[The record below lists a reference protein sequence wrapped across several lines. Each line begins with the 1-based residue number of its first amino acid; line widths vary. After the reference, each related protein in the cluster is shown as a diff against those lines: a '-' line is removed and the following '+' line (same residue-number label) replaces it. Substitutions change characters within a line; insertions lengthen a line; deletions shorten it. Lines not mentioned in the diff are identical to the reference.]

1 MSMKRFHLIVA
12 VVLSVCLSISVGAA
26 TVGSEPACSIAGFV
40 GYSHPLGLEF
50 QHPKAWRVWES
61 PQGLQV
67 VPPDAGSNAYG
78 PTEAYI
84 FTLLGAAG
92 ITSLD
97 DPRAAQHLQSMVAEM
112 MPFLRPSGDSR
123 AIGKAGRV
131 FTWKGISPQGLDV
144 ECLVYGKLAQGYF
157 LGLIAIGDV
166 QAVNRRQAEVV
177 QIFESLRLGEPKVN
191 SQLAGTWYTSSYS
204 SAGTVSNRTN
214 VATHESMTLLPNG
227 RVQSSAQ
234 TAYSGRTG
242 DGGQNQS
249 SAIFDGLTDAS
260 KEEGRWA
267 VSGSDLYLLWKSGGV
282 AKYSH
287 YVQGNPGRREM
298 LLTPPGQGEKVLWTE
313 YP

>member
-1 MSMKRFHLIVA
+1 MFLKRLHLIV
-12 VVLSVCLSISVGAA
+12 VVALSVCLSISAGAA
-26 TVGSEPACSIAGFV
+26 TVGAEPAGSIAGFV
-40 GYSHPLGLEF
+40 GYSHPLGVEF
-50 QHPKAWRVWES
+50 KHPKTWRIWES

-84 FTLLGAAG
+84 FAILGASG
-92 ITSLD
+92 ISSLD

-112 MPFLRPSGDSR
+112 MPFLRPSGDNR
-123 AIGKAGRV
+123 AIGNAGRV

-144 ECLVYGKLAQGYF
+144 ECRVYGKLTQGYF

-177 QIFESLRLGEPKVN
+177 KIFETLRLGEPKAN
-191 SQLAGTWYTSSYS
+191 TQLAGTWYTSSYS
-204 SAGTVSNRTN
+204 SAGTVNNRTN

-242 DGGQNQS
+242 QGSQNQS
-249 SAIFDGLTDAS
+249 GAIFDGLTDAS
-260 KEEGRWA
+260 REEGRWA
-267 VSGSDLYLLWKSGGV
+267 VSGTDLYMLWKSGGV
-282 AKYSH
+282 SKDSY
-287 YVQGNPGRREM
+287 YIQGAQGRREM